1 MVNTLTA
8 HISPSHSSV
17 HLQTKK
23 PLSGVLS
30 HVGSQWPL
38 FLQRIESL
46 KQNYEQWK
54 MMEHLNAWNSCIWFY
69 HRKVEN
75 IYLLT
80 RVIHM
85 AVFTAYARHTI
96 TLIGSIGVG
105 TCSINTWILQT
116 FVNVYFAMKSFP
128 TISTKTLI
136 IIDAIYA
143 TCTIPTRA
151 GLTIVVVN
159 IAMFAFIPR

>member
-1 MVNTLTA
+1 MIHSSIDISKTFELINSDIPLFIWALYIINKKMVNTLTA

-54 MMEHLNAWNSCIWFY
+54 MMEHLNAWNSCI
-69 HRKVEN
+69 
-75 IYLLT
+75 
-80 RVIHM
+80 
-85 AVFTAYARHTI
+85 
-96 TLIGSIGVG
+96 
-105 TCSINTWILQT
+105 
-116 FVNVYFAMKSFP
+116 
-128 TISTKTLI
+128 
-136 IIDAIYA
+136 
-143 TCTIPTRA
+143 
-151 GLTIVVVN
+151 
-159 IAMFAFIPR
+159 